1 MSEVSLR
8 VSVETIVQDLAPL
21 PGDIHDWEKQLALAL
36 DSQYRK
42 TLEVERAKAS
52 ADVDIRTNPTV
63 RTQVKLTENVVGALV
78 NLDPDVI
85 KAEDDLVAAK
95 LEVNNVKAMVNALDA
110 KRSACKYLS
119 ELVLSGKVS

>member
-1 MSEVSLR
+1 MSEISLK

-21 PGDIHDWEKQLALAL
+21 ASDIHDWEKQLALAL
-36 DSQYRK
+36 DNQYK
-42 TLEVERAKAS
+42 KSLAEQRARAR
-52 ADVDIRTNPTV
+52 ADIDIRTNPTV

-85 KAEDDLVAAK
+85 QAEDELLAAK
-95 LEVNNVKAMVNALDA
+95 LEVNNVKAIVNALDA